1 MTRRLVFGMSAEGGR
16 ETAGVG
22 VLPFGL
28 LRNLHDHQ
36 HVHTQ
41 RWRFLLNLAAML
53 CDIAMFLVSGATVFL
68 IADGITSLFTTSVF
82 SPVGYL
88 LFGGLAWAFV
98 LRCCGIYHRHVMGD
112 FPNIVSVSLR
122 GALLDFLVLAAVN
135 YVFDVFLPVGV
146 VVSMVLLGLVM
157 TLLARGVVFLCVK
170 SDVRKGA
177 YAYPTVLV
185 GSLSGIGR
193 TLRLLGNRHQLNY
206 RPIAVCPIREDAADG
221 RIVPVEIS
229 AEDLAGLVDAAGGAG
244 LTVMRYDDSL
254 AESVVRAGGQTVMVV
269 DVLHRDSDNFHVFS
283 LRMESLGL
291 EIALLT
297 SAADTAGHQLS
308 MRSIA
313 GMNVVTISLPQYG
326 FVRQFTKRVFDIV
339 VSLIAIIVSSPLM
352 IGVAIA
358 IKLDDGGPVL
368 YKQERIGLR
377 GKPFKIYKFRSMGVG
392 ADKKD
397 AAVAAA
403 AGQSLGARFK
413 VKNDPRVTR
422 IGHFIRK
429 TSLDELPQF
438 FNSLLGT
445 MSVVGPR
452 PQRQYEVDEYN
463 PVYATRLLVKPGI
476 TGPWQVSGR
485 NDLSE
490 EESQQLD
497 VFYVQNWSVL
507 GDIVYILRTVLVVL
521 HPKGAY

>member
-1 MTRRLVFGMSAEGGR
+1 MFGMSAEGGR

-326 FVRQFTKRVFDIV
+326 FVRQITKRAFDVVMSALLIV
-339 VSLIAIIVSSPLM
+339 LTFPLM
-352 IGVAIA
+352 LATAIA
-358 IKLDDGGPVL
+358 IKCDDHGPVF
-368 YKQERIGLR
+368 YRQQRVGLR
-377 GKPFKIYKFRSMGVG
+377 YRPFDMIKFRSMRVD
-392 ADKKD
+392 ADALKAKL
-397 AAVAAA
+397 AKES
-403 AGQSLGARFK
+403 GQEGRFIFK
-413 VKNDPRVTR
+413 MKNDPRVTR
-422 IGHFIRK
+422 VGRVIRK
-429 TSLDELPQF
+429 WSIDELPQF
-438 FNSLLGT
+438 FNVFAGQMSL
-445 MSVVGPR
+445 VGPR
-452 PQRQYEVDEYN
+452 PPLPEEVAQYN
-463 PVYATRLLVKPGI
+463 PMYSTRMLVKPGI

-485 NDLSE
+485 SDLSK
-490 EESQQLD
+490 EESEQLD
-497 VFYVQNWSVL
+497 VQYVRDWSIS
-507 GDIVYILRTVLVVL
+507 GDIVLIFRTVVAVL
-521 HPKGAY
+521 KHRGAY